1 MSKVKVVGEKTIDKG
16 ILEEKIV
23 DLIKERL
30 VMIKKELLEI
40 NNELSFFTKKYSLD
54 EEEFLDKF
62 NKGTLGDD
70 EDYFVWEGS
79 INIKRKL
86 LEEQKM
92 LSELI

>member
-1 MSKVKVVGEKTIDKG
+1 MSKVKVVGDTSIDKR
-16 ILEEKIV
+16 ILEEVIA

-40 NNELSFFTKKYSLD
+40 ENELSFFTKKYSLD

>member
-1 MSKVKVVGEKTIDKG
+1 MNE
-16 ILEEKIV
+16 
-23 DLIKERL
+23 
-30 VMIKKELLEI
+30 KELLEI
-40 NNELSFFTKKYSLD
+40 ENELSFFTKKYSLD

>member
-1 MSKVKVVGEKTIDKG
+1 MNYHFLQKNH
-16 ILEEKIV
+16 
-23 DLIKERL
+23 
-30 VMIKKELLEI
+30 LLG
-40 NNELSFFTKKYSLD
+40 

-62 NKGTLGDD
+62 NKGTLGDE
-70 EDYFVWEGS
+70 EDYFVWEGT

>member
-40 NNELSFFTKKYSLD
+40 NNELSFFTKKSL
-54 EEEFLDKF
+54 
-62 NKGTLGDD
+62 
-70 EDYFVWEGS
+70 
-79 INIKRKL
+79 IR
-86 LEEQKM
+86 
-92 LSELI
+92 